1 MKIQSFYYSI
11 ASSSSS
17 LTLASASFGFSG
29 MTMPFQTTSFTVIK
43 LSGVIISYQQEW
55 VTVGLVGHY
64 YFAHFWCAN
73 CHANQFD
80 LHLFNKHLK

>member
-29 MTMPFQTTSFTVIK
+29 MTMPFQTRAMIFHQFQNS
-43 LSGVIISYQQEW
+43 
-55 VTVGLVGHY
+55 H
-64 YFAHFWCAN
+64 
-73 CHANQFD
+73 NQKD
-80 LHLFNKHLK
+80 LPRGI